1 MLSCTTI
8 FKNKEHITHNKL
20 FYVFYLTFSTFIQ
33 IVTIL
38 RNVIDYTTENVCLF
52 MGEFTFD
59 LITKWSLTC

>member
-1 MLSCTTI
+1 MYFIL
-8 FKNKEHITHNKL
+8 H
-20 FYVFYLTFSTFIQ
+20 FSTFIQ

-38 RNVIDYTTENVCLF
+38 RNVIDYTKEHVCLF

>member
-1 MLSCTTI
+1 MYFIL
-8 FKNKEHITHNKL
+8 H
-20 FYVFYLTFSTFIQ
+20 FSTFIQ

-38 RNVIDYTTENVCLF
+38 RNVIDYTKENVCLF